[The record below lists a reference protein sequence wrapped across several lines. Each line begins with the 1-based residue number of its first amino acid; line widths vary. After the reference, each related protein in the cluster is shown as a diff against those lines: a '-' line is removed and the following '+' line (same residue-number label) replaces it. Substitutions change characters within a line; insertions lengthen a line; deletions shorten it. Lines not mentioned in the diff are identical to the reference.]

1 MRLQALCEAVWSRVS
16 RRCVSATVDR
26 FTSAQITA
34 AHLNGIWVLLE
45 T

>member
-1 MRLQALCEAVWSRVS
+1 MCALAVSE
-16 RRCVSATVDR
+16 ATVDR

-34 AHLNGIWVLLE
+34 AHLNGMWVLLE